1 MHRTAFRQRLT
12 AGIAILA
19 VLLLFVAPM
28 VSKNLAE
35 HHASQQRLSA
45 ISDEMPMMHHHSD
58 RTMMTQHSDMS
69 MPGHDM
75 MMEPGFACGY
85 CDLLIHVPLML
96 WVFTPLIWWM
106 CLICRTPPS
115 PAINPPRRRRFLRT
129 HRPRAPPLPTLNL
142 TVF

>member
-1 MHRTAFRQRLT
+1 MLRPAIRQRLT

-35 HHASQQRLSA
+35 HHARQQRMSA
-45 ISDEMPMMHHHSD
+45 MHSAMPMMHHHSD
-58 RTMMTQHSDMS
+58 MAMMDHHSEMPMS
-69 MPGHDM
+69 GHDM
-75 MMEPGFACGY
+75 MMASGFACGY
-85 CDLLIHVPLML
+85 CDLLVHVPLML
-96 WVFTPLIWWM
+96 WVFIPFIWWM
-106 CLICRTPPS
+106 CLICRAPPP

-129 HRPRAPPLPTLNL
+129 HRPRAPPLAALNL